1 MAAIHDL
8 IAQIGEARL
17 RERITAEWAK
27 ATRERKFGLVFED
40 HLPELLP
47 LPKARPRK
55 GDLVCQRGG
64 SLKDLWRV
72 QGFAGGRVQ
81 CRRPQPPAEGQPAEA
96 GEFELA
102 DLMVVREFGEPIFPA
117 LVPVDAV
124 ANGGADAPWHTLIEA
139 DNYHALQL
147 LEYLYAGQVDCIYI
161 DPPYNTGARDWK
173 YNNDYVDEKDDW
185 RHSKWLAFISR
196 RLMAAKAL
204 LRPQDSVLVVTID
217 EKEYLRL
224 GLILEQLFPEA
235 TIQMVSS
242 VINPK
247 GSSRA
252 GRFSRVDEYIFF
264 CYFGIAEVLPSRSDM
279 LRADDVGFR
288 SVRWASL
295 IRNGEGS
302 RRTRIPSMFYPIY
315 IDEVTGNYHSVGSPP
330 PVETPPSDIPSPI
343 GTIALWPIDGAGQE
357 LMWRL
362 SPGTFANY
370 LRIGHAK
377 FGRRDALTGVRPP
390 YYLQRGTRQK
400 ILSGEVSVV
409 GKTDE
414 GALDLAFSDT
424 VGTRSPATVWNQ
436 VTHSASEYGAGVLKS
451 VLPEARFPY
460 PKSIYAVR
468 DTLGFFLRNKQNG
481 LVLDFFAGSGTSLHA
496 VNLMNAT
503 SGGQRRCIL
512 VTNNE
517 VSVNDVEALRER
529 GLQPG
534 DHEWEAQGICRSVTW
549 PRSKFTILGRRD
561 DGSLL
566 PGDYLTG
573 RTRQI
578 DKPRRFTQIGFV
590 EPAQLDTV
598 AKRKQ
603 VVALI
608 DGLPQTAVTE
618 GTDFVV
624 SEDHAA
630 SVLFNPAAAEAW
642 LEALEGQDHIA
653 SFYIVTPVKKLYD
666 QIKAAV
672 SDLLGPLQAS
682 EDDTRPMRDGFPANL
697 AYFKLDFL
705 DPERVSLKR
714 AFREVLPL
722 LWLKAGAVGPRPVL
736 PPGEPEPALFEPE
749 GCQFVVL
756 LQESRLTRLLSA
768 VQHRTAPLSHVF
780 IVTDSDESF
789 KRMAAEVRAVAGA
802 NAAPL
807 QVLQLYRDYL
817 ANFLINR
824 QQEAGDAPQGA
835 AP

>member
-8 IAQIGEARL
+8 IAQVADARL
-17 RERITAEWAK
+17 RDRITAEWTK
-27 ATRERKFGLVFED
+27 ATRDRKFGLVFED

-55 GDLVCQRGG
+55 GDLVCPRGG

-96 GEFELA
+96 GEFDLA

-173 YNNDYVDEKDDW
+173 YNNDYVDGTDAW
-185 RHSKWLAFISR
+185 RHSKWLAFMQKRLRLAR
-196 RLMAAKAL
+196 RLLKPE
-204 LRPQDSVLVVTID
+204 RSVLIVAID
-217 EKEYLRL
+217 ERECVRL
-224 GLILEQLFPEA
+224 GILLEQEFPNCNV
-235 TIQMVSS
+235 QMINTL
-242 VINPK
+242 INPA
-247 GSSRA
+247 SVARA
-252 GRFSRVDEYIFF
+252 GGFGRSDEYIFF
-264 CYFGIAEVLPSRSDM
+264 VMFGDAAPARLQLNREWVSSKGRTHTGQLRWDM
-279 LRADDVGFR
+279 LRRSGTNAARSDRPLLFYPVYIDPVGPSIGFIGEPVPEGAQIQEVAGLVPLLPIRRDGSDGNWQWAPKTLADRSKEGRVRVSGSLERGYVLSILKDGEFSKLLRAEYEQIGTRPDGSIIEDRQDSPDVRAVPGSQWR
-288 SVRWASL
+288 ISAHDSTQY
-295 IRNGEGS
+295 GS
-302 RRTRIPSMFYPIY
+302 RLL
-315 IDEVTGNYHSVGSPP
+315 
-330 PVETPPSDIPSPI
+330 SDQLP
-343 GTIALWPIDGAGQE
+343 GQ
-357 LMWRL
+357 
-362 SPGTFANY
+362 N
-370 LRIGHAK
+370 
-377 FGRRDALTGVRPP
+377 
-390 YYLQRGTRQK
+390 
-400 ILSGEVSVV
+400 
-409 GKTDE
+409 
-414 GALDLAFSDT
+414 FS
-424 VGTRSPATVWNQ
+424 
-436 VTHSASEYGAGVLKS
+436 
-451 VLPEARFPY
+451 F

-468 DTLGFFLRNKQNG
+468 DALRFFVEPAPEALI
-481 LVLDFFAGSGTSLHA
+481 VDFFAGSGTTLNA
-496 VNLMNAT
+496 VNLLNAAD
-503 SGGQRRCIL
+503 GGKRRCIL

-517 VSVNDVEALRER
+517 VSASEAETLRSR

-534 DHEWEAQGICRSVTW
+534 DDQWEAQGICRSVTW

-608 DGLPQTAVTE
+608 DGLPQTAVSE

-630 SVLFNPAAAEAW
+630 SVLFDPVAAEAW

-653 SFYIVTPVKKLYD
+653 SFYIVTSVKKLYD

-672 SDLLGPLQAS
+672 TDLMGPLQAS

-722 LWLKAGAVGPRPVL
+722 LWLKAGAVGPRPAL

-768 VQHRTAPLSHVF
+768 VHHRTAPLSHVF

-802 NAAPL
+802 HAAAL